1 MITCSKT
8 YYNIPF
14 AHRQPLHGGHC
25 QYVHGHNWA
34 IKFTFLAKERDENG
48 FVIDFG
54 KLHFIKDW
62 IDQKLDHALLICK
75 SDPYV
80 EYFTKNASILWKLHL
95 VDDASC
101 EGLCDYIHEQFK
113 RAVTFETNGRVVIKS
128 VEVFEDDKNSALL
141 EVGV

>member
-14 AHRQPLHGGHC
+14 AHRQPLHDGHC

-80 EYFTKNASILWKLHL
+80 EHFKANASILWKLHL

-101 EGLCDYIHEQFK
+101 EGLCHYIHEQFK

-128 VEVFEDDKNSALL
+128 VEIFEDDKNSALL

>member
-34 IKFTFLAKERDENG
+34 IEFTFLAKERDENG
-48 FVIDFG
+48 FVMDFG

-62 IDQKLDHALLICK
+62 IDTKLDHSLLICEN
-75 SDPYV
+75 DNYLD
-80 EYFTKNASILWKLHL
+80 YFRQHQSILWKLL
-95 VDDASC
+95 VVPDASC

-113 RAVTFETNGRVVIKS
+113 RAVTHETDGRVVIKS

-141 EVGV
+141 EVGL

>member
-1 MITCSKT
+1 MITCTKT

-14 AHRQPLHGGHC
+14 AHRQPLHDGHC

-34 IKFTFLAKERDENG
+34 IRFTFLAKERDENG

-54 KLHFIKDW
+54 KLNFIKEW
-62 IDQKLDHALLICK
+62 IDKMLDHSLLICEN
-75 SDPYV
+75 DNYV
-80 EYFTKNASILWKLHL
+80 DYFKQHQSILWKLL
-95 VDDASC
+95 IVPDASC

-141 EVGV
+141 EIGL